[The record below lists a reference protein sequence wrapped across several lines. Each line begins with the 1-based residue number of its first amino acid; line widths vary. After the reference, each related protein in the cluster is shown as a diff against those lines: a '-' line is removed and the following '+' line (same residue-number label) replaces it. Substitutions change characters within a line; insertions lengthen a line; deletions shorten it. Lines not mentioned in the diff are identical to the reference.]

1 MGVSQGNVVMIF
13 LLNSIYYSIAFLG
26 VLHAG
31 AIVTTMNPL
40 SSVMEIKKQVDD
52 LKVCRVFTGLEYLVY
67 GNIDLAPR
75 LMIRSKTPRLRLC
88 NEGSSLSNV
97 YLDVLMLFHIYGL
110 SLFVMGLLSLGSRI
124 VVMKKSDVNK
134 VVNAID
140 EYKVTHFPVVPPILT
155 ALTIKVKDGLAEQ
168 SLKSL
173 KQVCS
178 GFFLMSI

>member
-1 MGVSQGNVVMIF
+1 
-13 LLNSIYYSIAFLG
+13 
-26 VLHAG
+26 
-31 AIVTTMNPL
+31 
-40 SSVMEIKKQVDD
+40 
-52 LKVCRVFTGLEYLVY
+52 
-67 GNIDLAPR
+67 
-75 LMIRSKTPRLRLC
+75 
-88 NEGSSLSNV
+88 
-97 YLDVLMLFHIYGL
+97 
-110 SLFVMGLLSLGSRI
+110 MGLLSLGSRI

-178 GFFLMSI
+178 GDVVYFDEDGYLNLQDRLKDVIKYKGFQIALADLESVWWMKKVGRYRLVAFVVRKHGSRISKENVMDFVAAQVAPYKKDFPKKRN